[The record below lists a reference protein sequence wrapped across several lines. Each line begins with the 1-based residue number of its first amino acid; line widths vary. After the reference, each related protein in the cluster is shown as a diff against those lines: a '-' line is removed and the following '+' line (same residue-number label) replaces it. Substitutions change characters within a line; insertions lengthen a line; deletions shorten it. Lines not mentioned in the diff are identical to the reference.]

1 MSYAQLAGIMRRGAH
16 LSSASSI
23 LNWDQETYMP
33 EGAVAARAEQLA
45 TLSAMHHEVMTGVEV
60 QRLVDSVSTW
70 IDTCSEPERRI
81 VEKFLRDYE
90 RTSKLPADLVEE
102 LARIAALAQDAWKRA
117 RQTSTFSTF
126 QPLLERIVELKR
138 READIVGYTQHPYD
152 ALLDVF
158 EPGMSVAALTPV
170 FEELRN
176 GTVRLL
182 DDITAARGSVS
193 DEVLHRHYDG
203 GTQLAFATDVIR
215 ALGFDFHRGRV
226 DLSAHPFCTTFDV
239 TDVRLTT
246 RIRENDLRSCLFGL
260 IHEAGHGMY
269 EQGVNPRYTATAAA
283 QGASMGIHES
293 QSLFWEN
300 IIARS
305 PEFWSWCY
313 PRLRDAFPDALRD
326 VQEQDFFKAINRII
340 PSLNRVESDE
350 VTYNLHIIL
359 RFEIERDLIAGT
371 LSVAEIPDVWNAKME
386 SLLGVVPPNDAE
398 GCLQDVHWSFGG
410 IGYFPS
416 YTLGKL
422 YAAMEWTS
430 LQEHM
435 PDVRDDI
442 ARGEFGRIR
451 KWLRVNIHDCGSSEL
466 PSTIIKRVTGRELT
480 ASDFLAHVRRR
491 AKLVYG
497 I

>member
-1 MSYAQLAGIMRRGAH
+1 MSYAQLQRVMRRSAD
-16 LSSASSI
+16 LASASSI

-33 EGAVAARAEQLA
+33 EGGVAARAEQLA
-45 TLSAMHHEVMTGVEV
+45 TLSSLHHETLTGSDV
-60 QRLVDSVSTW
+60 QLLVDSVGDW
-70 IDTCSEPERRI
+70 IADCSETERRI
-81 VEKFLRDYE
+81 VEKFVRDYT
-90 RTSKLPADLVEE
+90 RTVKLPADLVEDQ
-102 LARIAALAQDAWKRA
+102 ARTAALAQDAWKRA
-117 RQTSTFSTF
+117 RQASDFSLF
-126 QPLLERIVELKR
+126 QPLLERTVELKR
-138 READIVGYTQHPYD
+138 READIVGYDSHPYD

-158 EPGMSVAALTPV
+158 EPRMTVETLTPV
-170 FEELRN
+170 FEELRE
-176 GTVRLL
+176 GTVALL
-182 DDITAARGSVS
+182 DDISAASNSVS
-193 DEVLHRHYDG
+193 DDVLHRHYPANA
-203 GTQLAFATDVIR
+203 QIAFATDVVK
-215 ALGFDFHRGRV
+215 ALGFDFTCGRV

-269 EQGVNPRYTATAAA
+269 EQGVNPRYSGTAAA

-300 IIARS
+300 SIARS

-313 PRLRDAFPDALRD
+313 PRLRAAFPGVLDD
-326 VQEQDFFKAINRII
+326 VSGHDFFKAINRIV

-350 VTYNLHIIL
+350 VTYNLHIIV

-371 LSVAEIPDVWNAKME
+371 MSVADIPHVWNAKMKA
-386 SLLGVVPPNDAE
+386 LLGVVPPNDAE

-422 YAAMEWTS
+422 YAAMEWTAM
-430 LQEHM
+430 QEAI
-435 PDVRDDI
+435 PDVRHQVE
-442 ARGEFGRIR
+442 RGEFTAIR
-451 KWLRVNIHDCGSSEL
+451 EWLRTNIHDVGSSEL
-466 PSTIIKRVTGRELT
+466 PATIITRVTGRSLT
-480 ASDFLAHVRRR
+480 AADFLANIRRR
-491 AKLVYG
+491 AQLVYG